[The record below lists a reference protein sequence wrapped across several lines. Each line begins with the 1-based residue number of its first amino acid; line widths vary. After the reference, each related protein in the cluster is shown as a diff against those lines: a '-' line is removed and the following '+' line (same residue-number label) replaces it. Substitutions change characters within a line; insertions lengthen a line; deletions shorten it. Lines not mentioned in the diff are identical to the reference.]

1 MTGTRLLAGLRVAL
15 VLALTLDPAAVDGQ
29 TPALYRGRSLADALR
44 VLQAKGLRI
53 VFTSA
58 TVTADLRV
66 DAEPRAQT
74 PRQVLDELLAPHALE
89 VRDGPGGV
97 LQIVRAER
105 SAMAARERSVDSG
118 GVIEGVVVHALT
130 EAPLAGARVRVDGV
144 PAELWT
150 DVHGRFVVRTVPPGA
165 RTVSATTNGFMD
177 GSRIVQVARGARV
190 NVTVSLLPADSAH
203 TERVTVGGSRP
214 YRRDR
219 GVLSETTL
227 ARGEIAPAGLVD
239 DPIHAVHVLPRVAVA
254 DDLRSDFTVRGS
266 PFRHVGIVVDGV
278 ATSWLQHTAVGR
290 GAAGSL
296 TMLASQV
303 VDAATLRVG
312 AYPHRFSDR
321 LGAELEM
328 TIREGSRERFAV
340 RGAVGGTNASI
351 VGEGPIGRAG
361 GTARGS
367 WLVSTRQS
375 FLGWPAGQAAATRTA
390 FGFADGLAKLVYD
403 IRPNHKVGVTVL
415 EGISNV
421 DGEEHVT
428 ASALSDGINRT
439 TLTNLFWRS
448 TVGPSVVVTQRGYL
462 VRNRFWNKRGA
473 GGAGGP
479 GDDDARGLN
488 GDIGYRAD
496 VASRIAGGLLD
507 AGAQI
512 GRATHSSSEARSDG
526 GELANVAEGAS
537 WQRSAHAHFA
547 WNLTSALTV
556 SPGIRVTDSTLAPE
570 PIVARWL
577 LVEYALAPG
586 WALNISAGTS
596 AQLPELA
603 AHAPSLQPER
613 ATNVDAGVEGRLAGT
628 IRWQVTLFNRL
639 ESGILRA
646 PDRYP
651 RLVNGVI
658 TEPSRQGRYANS
670 LSGSSR
676 GIELVVSRNGPA
688 VLSGWAAYSFGKT
701 RHQDAERGE
710 RFWADADQRH
720 SLNWAVL
727 YRASDRTHV
736 GTTFRVGSGFPI
748 AAYVTA
754 RDGVLRVAARRNEAR
769 LPPYARLDVR
779 ADRSFAALGRQA
791 TVFVEV
797 ANLLNRTNVGLAPG
811 TIERSTGQAVGFT
824 DTLLRR
830 RATVGIVVAF

>member
-1 MTGTRLLAGLRVAL
+1 MTGTRLLAAGRVAL
-15 VLALTLDPAAVDGQ
+15 VLALTLDPAGVNGQ
-29 TPALYRGRSLADALR
+29 SPALYRGRSLADALR

-58 TVTADLRV
+58 TVTADLHV
-66 DAEPRAQT
+66 DTEPRAQT

-89 VRDGPGGV
+89 ARDGPGGV
-97 LQIVRAER
+97 LQIVRAEP
-105 SAMAARERSVDSG
+105 SAKTVRERTVQSDG
-118 GVIEGVVVHALT
+118 AIEGSVVHALT

-144 PAELWT
+144 TAELWT
-150 DVHGRFVVRTVPPGA
+150 DVHGRFVVRSVPPGA
-165 RTVSATTNGFMD
+165 RTVHATTNGFID
-177 GSRIVQVARGARV
+177 GSRIVQVTRGARV
-190 NVTVSLLPADSAH
+190 SVTVSLLPAGSAH
-203 TERVTVGGSRP
+203 TERVTVDGSRP

-227 ARGEIAPAGLVD
+227 ERGDIAPAGLVD
-239 DPIHAVHVLPRVAVA
+239 DPIHTVHVLPRVAVA
-254 DDLRSDFTVRGS
+254 DDLRSDFIVRGS

-296 TMLASQV
+296 TMLAGQV

-328 TIREGSRERFAV
+328 TIREGSRERFGV

-351 VGEGPIGRAG
+351 VSEGPIGRAG

-375 FLGWPAGQAAATRTA
+375 FLGWPAGRAATTRTA

-403 IRPNHKVGVTVL
+403 VRPNHKVGVTVL

-428 ASALSDGINRT
+428 ASALGDGINRT
-439 TLTNLFWRS
+439 TLTNVFWRS
-448 TVGPSVVVTQRGYL
+448 TVGRSVVVTQRAYL
-462 VRNRFWNKRGA
+462 VRNRFWNRR
-473 GGAGGP
+473 GAGGP
-479 GDDDARGLN
+479 GGNDARGLN

-496 VASRIAGGLLD
+496 VASRIAGGLLE

-512 GRATHSSSEARSDG
+512 GRATHSSAEAGGDG
-526 GELANVAEGAS
+526 GDLATVADVAA
-537 WQRSAHAHFA
+537 WHRSAHAHVA

-556 SPGIRVTDSTLAPE
+556 SPGIRVTDSTLAPK

-577 LVEYALAPG
+577 LVEYAVGPG
-586 WALNISAGTS
+586 WVLNISARTS

-603 AHAPSLQPER
+603 AYAPSLQPER
-613 ATNVDAGVEGRLAGT
+613 ATSVDAGVERRFAGT

-651 RLVNGVI
+651 KLVSGVI
-658 TEPSRQGRYANS
+658 TEPPSPGRYANG

-676 GIELVVSRNGPA
+676 GVELVVSRNGPGI
-688 VLSGWAAYSFGKT
+688 LSGWAAYSFGKA
-701 RHQDAERGE
+701 RHVDAERGE
-710 RFWADADQRH
+710 TFWADADQRH
-720 SLNWAVL
+720 AANLAVL

-736 GTTFRVGSGFPI
+736 GTTFRAGSGFPI

-754 RDGVLRVAARRNEAR
+754 RDGVLRIAERRNGVR

-797 ANLLNRTNVGLAPG
+797 ANVLNRTNVGLAHG
-811 TIERSTGQAVGFT
+811 TIERSTGEAVGFT

-830 RATVGIVVAF
+830 RATVGMVVAF